1 MFEINADL
9 PGSNAIR
16 KYSQKVSASTVAFR
30 ETFSSA
36 QRYVYYSDHR
46 LPPPSSS
53 SYVTNTIVSSR
64 PDVRQTITL
73 ANHSDR
79 ARQSAPK
86 EEEDEAGRR
95 NGRRNEREGERGGGK
110 GQNNSL
116 ADNMVHLSKRI

>member
-1 MFEINADL
+1 MLSGMFTTQIVDCPPL
-9 PGSNAIR
+9 P
-16 KYSQKVSASTVAFR
+16 
-30 ETFSSA
+30 
-36 QRYVYYSDHR
+36 
-46 LPPPSSS
+46 LPPS

-64 PDVRQTITL
+64 PNVRQTINL

-86 EEEDEAGRR
+86 KEEDEAGRR
-95 NGRRNEREGERGGGK
+95 NGRRKKRGRGRGGGGK